1 MSGHSGGVGL
11 VAGNVPSTADEPNTP
26 NTILRS
32 LAEDLGLVAQEAA
45 TAEEASGGLAGDTDL
60 DLYMNGNGAD
70 FLLDGAM
77 CATNSINNDN
87 NSNVTVVSNP
97 EVVMLDKLMA
107 ETKDEDILRGSN
119 DWEESFED
127 LFPDLA

>member
-11 VAGNVPSTADEPNTP
+11 VAGNVPSTADEPSTP

-32 LAEDLGLVAQEAA
+32 LAEDLGLIAQEPVA
-45 TAEEASGGLAGDTDL
+45 AEEASGGLAGDTDL
-60 DLYMNGNGAD
+60 ELYMNGTGAD
-70 FLLDGAM
+70 FLLDDAM
-77 CATNSINNDN
+77 CATSSNNND

-97 EVVMLDKLMA
+97 EVAMLDKLMA

>member
-32 LAEDLGLVAQEAA
+32 LAEDLGLIAQEPVA
-45 TAEEASGGLAGDTDL
+45 AEEASGGLAGDTDL
-60 DLYMNGNGAD
+60 ELYMNGTSAD
-70 FLLDGAM
+70 FLLDDAM
-77 CATNSINNDN
+77 CASSND
-87 NSNVTVVSNP
+87 NSNVTMVSNP
-97 EVVMLDKLMA
+97 GVMLDKLMA

-119 DWEESFED
+119 DWEGSFED

>member
-11 VAGNVPSTADEPNTP
+11 VAGNVPCTADEPSTP

-32 LAEDLGLVAQEAA
+32 LAEDLGLIAQEPVA
-45 TAEEASGGLAGDTDL
+45 AEEASGGLAGDTDL
-60 DLYMNGNGAD
+60 ELYMNGNGAD
-70 FLLDGAM
+70 ILDDAI
-77 CATNSINNDN
+77 CAGSNNND
-87 NSNVTVVSNP
+87 NSNVTVISNP